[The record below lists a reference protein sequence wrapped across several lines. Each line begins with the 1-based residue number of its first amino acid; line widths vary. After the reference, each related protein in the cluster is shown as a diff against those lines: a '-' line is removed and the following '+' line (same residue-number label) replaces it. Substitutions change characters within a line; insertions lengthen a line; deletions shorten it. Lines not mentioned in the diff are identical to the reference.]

1 MGYED
6 VNVTGKSSLSP
17 QEVDNRRKE
26 FAKLREEGHT
36 IELTARG
43 KNSGVSYDYMDRLN
57 KDIEAGIF
65 EDRTEEGFT
74 NKDKL
79 GLANEFESVFLDHG
93 YIKSKDDFL
102 RMKASNKKGGR
113 SYEITYDE
121 YIKLANAAGYY
132 LVEKPEEPAKPK
144 EAKAP
149 DNKPEPVAEDK
160 KAVPTPEV
168 PTPKPVEE
176 PKNEK
181 LDTVILDSTT
191 YTDEN
196 GNVIAD
202 DTRALVNG
210 QPYHSKTGFNTFG
223 TLDPEHVDWR
233 QYSQSELDKMENAPT
248 GKKTTTEPDTLPKP
262 APNDKALTPTEEI
275 NLAEPVVVADATPE
289 VKPTPTVDATPVA
302 KPTPTVDA
310 TPEVKPTPT
319 VDATP
324 EVKPTPTVD
333 ATPVV
338 KPTPTVD
345 ATPVAKPTPTVDAT
359 PVAKPTPTVDAT
371 PVAKPTPTVNA
382 TPEVKPTP
390 TVDATPVKNTKTE
403 SAKEE
408 FQKALAS
415 DPELGNKTDKECAEI
430 LKAKASSI
438 ETEISRL
445 QQPTVVYKKRLFGG
459 SKSKVIATAEQNT
472 EANKDKIAEL
482 EQKLDSTKRIK
493 EYTDAVAGNITG
505 FGSTSLVDKNGNT
518 VASYPQYSTVKY
530 KNANG
535 QESYVARVM
544 EYNTTTHKSETKY
557 YSFDVQKV
565 NDLKGLPERWQ
576 AVPDMKNQLTDG
588 QEVR

>member
-149 DNKPEPVAEDK
+149 DNKPEPVAEYK

-289 VKPTPTVDATPVA
+289 VKPTPTVDATPEVKPTPTVDATPVA

-333 ATPVV
+333 ATPEV

-359 PVAKPTPTVDAT
+359 PVA
-371 PVAKPTPTVNA
+371 
-382 TPEVKPTP
+382 KPTP

-415 DPELGNKTDKECAEI
+415 DPELGNKTDKERAEI
-430 LKAKASSI
+430 LKAKESSI

-459 SKSKVIATAEQNT
+459 SKPKVIATAEQNT

-482 EQKLDSTKRIK
+482 KQKLDSTKRIK

-505 FGSTSLVDKNGNT
+505 FGSTSLVDENGNT

-530 KNANG
+530 KDANG

>member
-102 RMKASNKKGGR
+102 KMKASNKKGGR

-149 DNKPEPVAEDK
+149 DNKPKPVAEDK

-233 QYSQSELDKMENAPT
+233 QYSQSELDKMDNAPT

-275 NLAEPVVVADATPE
+275 NLAEPVVVADATP
-289 VKPTPTVDATPVA
+289 VAKPTPTVDTTPVAKPTPTVDATPEV

-359 PVAKPTPTVDAT
+359 PV
-371 PVAKPTPTVNA
+371 
-382 TPEVKPTP
+382 
-390 TVDATPVKNTKTE
+390 KNTKTE

-415 DPELGNKTDKECAEI
+415 DPELGNKTDKERAEI
-430 LKAKASSI
+430 LKAKESSI

-459 SKSKVIATAEQNT
+459 SKPKVIATAEQNT

-482 EQKLDSTKRIK
+482 KQKLDSTKRIK

>member
-26 FAKLREEGHT
+26 FAKLKEEGHT

-74 NKDKL
+74 KNDKL

-149 DNKPEPVAEDK
+149 DNKPEPAAEDK

-262 APNDKALTPTEEI
+262 VPNDKALTPTEEI
-275 NLAEPVVVADATPE
+275 NLAEPVVVADATP
-289 VKPTPTVDATPVA
+289 VAKPTPTVDVTPVA

-324 EVKPTPTVD
+324 E
-333 ATPVV
+333 V

-371 PVAKPTPTVNA
+371 PVAKPTPTVDA
-382 TPEVKPTP
+382 TPVAKPTP

-408 FQKALAS
+408 FQEALAS
-415 DPELGNKTDKECAEI
+415 DPELGNKTDKERAEI

-459 SKSKVIATAEQNT
+459 SKPKVIATAEQNT

-482 EQKLDSTKRIK
+482 KQKLDSTKRIK

-505 FGSTSLVDKNGNT
+505 FGSTSLVDENGNT

-530 KNANG
+530 KDANG

>member
-289 VKPTPTVDATPVA
+289 VKPTPTVDATPV
-302 KPTPTVDA
+302 
-310 TPEVKPTPT
+310 
-319 VDATP
+319 
-324 EVKPTPTVD
+324 
-333 ATPVV
+333 V

>member
-345 ATPVAKPTPTVDAT
+345 ATPV
-359 PVAKPTPTVDAT
+359 
-371 PVAKPTPTVNA
+371 
-382 TPEVKPTP
+382 
-390 TVDATPVKNTKTE
+390 KNTKTE

-415 DPELGNKTDKECAEI
+415 DPELGNKTDKERAEI

>member
-359 PVAKPTPTVDAT
+359 PV
-371 PVAKPTPTVNA
+371 
-382 TPEVKPTP
+382 
-390 TVDATPVKNTKTE
+390 KNTKTE

-415 DPELGNKTDKECAEI
+415 DPELGNKTDKERAEI

-459 SKSKVIATAEQNT
+459 SRSKVIATAEQNT

-535 QESYVARVM
+535 QESYVAKVM

>member
-262 APNDKALTPTEEI
+262 APNDKALAPTEEI
-275 NLAEPVVVADATPE
+275 NLAEPVVVADATP
-289 VKPTPTVDATPVA
+289 VA
-302 KPTPTVDA
+302 KPTPTVDT

-319 VDATP
+319 VD
-324 EVKPTPTVD
+324 
-333 ATPVV
+333 
-338 KPTPTVD
+338 
-345 ATPVAKPTPTVDAT
+345 
-359 PVAKPTPTVDAT
+359 
-371 PVAKPTPTVNA
+371 A

-415 DPELGNKTDKECAEI
+415 DPELGNKTDKERAEI

-459 SKSKVIATAEQNT
+459 SRSKVIATAEQNT

-505 FGSTSLVDKNGNT
+505 FGATSLVDKDGNT

-530 KNANG
+530 RDANG
-535 QESYVARVM
+535 QESNVARVM
-544 EYNTTTHKSETKY
+544 EYNTTTHKTETKY

>member
-202 DTRALVNG
+202 NTRALVNG

-275 NLAEPVVVADATPE
+275 NLAEPVVVADAPPVAKPTPTVDTTPE

-302 KPTPTVDA
+302 KPTPTVDT

-319 VDATP
+319 VDATT
-324 EVKPTPTVD
+324 VAKPTS
-333 ATPVV
+333 
-338 KPTPTVD
+338 TVD
-345 ATPVAKPTPTVDAT
+345 ATPVA
-359 PVAKPTPTVDAT
+359 
-371 PVAKPTPTVNA
+371 
-382 TPEVKPTP
+382 KPTP

-415 DPELGNKTDKECAEI
+415 DPELGNKTDKERAEI

>member
-1 MGYED
+1 M
-6 VNVTGKSSLSP
+6 
-17 QEVDNRRKE
+17 
-26 FAKLREEGHT
+26 
-36 IELTARG
+36 
-43 KNSGVSYDYMDRLN
+43 
-57 KDIEAGIF
+57 
-65 EDRTEEGFT
+65 
-74 NKDKL
+74 
-79 GLANEFESVFLDHG
+79 
-93 YIKSKDDFL
+93 
-102 RMKASNKKGGR
+102 
-113 SYEITYDE
+113 
-121 YIKLANAAGYY
+121 
-132 LVEKPEEPAKPK
+132 AKP
-144 EAKAP
+144 
-149 DNKPEPVAEDK
+149 
-160 KAVPTPEV
+160 
-168 PTPKPVEE
+168 
-176 PKNEK
+176 
-181 LDTVILDSTT
+181 
-191 YTDEN
+191 
-196 GNVIAD
+196 
-202 DTRALVNG
+202 
-210 QPYHSKTGFNTFG
+210 
-223 TLDPEHVDWR
+223 
-233 QYSQSELDKMENAPT
+233 
-248 GKKTTTEPDTLPKP
+248 
-262 APNDKALTPTEEI
+262 TPT
-275 NLAEPVVVADATPE
+275 VDATP
-289 VKPTPTVDATPVA
+289 VAKPTPTVDATPVA

-324 EVKPTPTVD
+324 VT
-333 ATPVV
+333 
-338 KPTPTVD
+338 
-345 ATPVAKPTPTVDAT
+345 
-359 PVAKPTPTVDAT
+359 
-371 PVAKPTPTVNA
+371 
-382 TPEVKPTP
+382 KPTP

-415 DPELGNKTDKECAEI
+415 DPELGSKTDKERAEI

-459 SKSKVIATAEQNT
+459 SKTKVIATAEQNT

-482 EQKLDSTKRIK
+482 KQKLDSTKRIK

-505 FGSTSLVDKNGNT
+505 FGSTSLVDENGNT

>member
-26 FAKLREEGHT
+26 FAKLKEEGHT

-74 NKDKL
+74 KNDKL

-102 RMKASNKKGGR
+102 KMKASNKKGGR

-149 DNKPEPVAEDK
+149 DNKPEPAAEDK

-202 DTRALVNG
+202 DTKALVNG

-233 QYSQSELDKMENAPT
+233 QYSRSELDKMESAPT

-275 NLAEPVVVADATPE
+275 NVAEPVVVVDAPPVAKPTPTVDTTPEAKPTPTVDTTPE
-289 VKPTPTVDATPVA
+289 VKPTPTVDT
-302 KPTPTVDA
+302 

-319 VDATP
+319 VDTTP

-333 ATPVV
+333 TTPEV
-338 KPTPTVD
+338 KPTPTID
-345 ATPVAKPTPTVDAT
+345 
-359 PVAKPTPTVDAT
+359 
-371 PVAKPTPTVNA
+371 A

-408 FQKALAS
+408 FQKTLAS
-415 DPELGNKTDKECAEI
+415 DPELGNKTDKERAEI

-459 SKSKVIATAEQNT
+459 SKPKVIATAEQNT

-482 EQKLDSTKRIK
+482 KQKLDSTKRIK

-505 FGSTSLVDKNGNT
+505 FGATSLVDKDGNT

-530 KNANG
+530 RDANG
-535 QESYVARVM
+535 QESNVARVM
-544 EYNTTTHKSETKY
+544 EYNTTTHKTETKY

>member
-149 DNKPEPVAEDK
+149 DNKPEPVAEYK

-289 VKPTPTVDATPVA
+289 VKPTPTVDATPEVKPTPTVDATPVA

-324 EVKPTPTVD
+324 E
-333 ATPVV
+333 V

-371 PVAKPTPTVNA
+371 PVAKPTPTV
-382 TPEVKPTP
+382 
-390 TVDATPVKNTKTE
+390 DATPVKNTKTE

-415 DPELGNKTDKECAEI
+415 DPELGNKTDKERAEI
-430 LKAKASSI
+430 LKAKESSI

-459 SKSKVIATAEQNT
+459 SKPKVIATAEQNT

-482 EQKLDSTKRIK
+482 KQKLDSTKRIK

-505 FGSTSLVDKNGNT
+505 FGSTSLVDENGNT

-530 KNANG
+530 KDANG

>member
-26 FAKLREEGHT
+26 FAKLKEEGHT

-43 KNSGVSYDYMDRLN
+43 KNSGVSYDYWDRLK
-57 KDIEAGIF
+57 KDVDAGIF
-65 EDRTEEGFT
+65 EDRTEEGLT
-74 NKDKL
+74 KNDKL
-79 GLANEFESVFLDHG
+79 GLAKEFESVFLDHG

-102 RMKASNKKGGR
+102 KMKASNKKGGR

-121 YIKLANAAGYY
+121 YIKLANAAGFY

-149 DNKPEPVAEDK
+149 DNKPEPAAEDK

-176 PKNEK
+176 PKNEE

-202 DTRALVNG
+202 DTKALVNG

-289 VKPTPTVDATPVA
+289 VKPTPTVDATPEVKPTPTVDATPVA

-359 PVAKPTPTVDAT
+359 PV
-371 PVAKPTPTVNA
+371 
-382 TPEVKPTP
+382 
-390 TVDATPVKNTKTE
+390 KNTKTE

-415 DPELGNKTDKECAEI
+415 DPELGNKTDKERAEI

-459 SKSKVIATAEQNT
+459 SKTIVIATAEQNT

>member
-102 RMKASNKKGGR
+102 KMKASNKKGGR

-149 DNKPEPVAEDK
+149 DNKPEPAAEDK
-160 KAVPTPEV
+160 KAVATPEI

-233 QYSQSELDKMENAPT
+233 QYSQSELDKMESAPT

-275 NLAEPVVVADATPE
+275 NVAEPVVVADAP
-289 VKPTPTVDATPVA
+289 
-302 KPTPTVDA
+302 
-310 TPEVKPTPT
+310 
-319 VDATP
+319 
-324 EVKPTPTVD
+324 
-333 ATPVV
+333 
-338 KPTPTVD
+338 
-345 ATPVAKPTPTVDAT
+345 
-359 PVAKPTPTVDAT
+359 

-403 SAKEE
+403 STKEE

-415 DPELGNKTDKECAEI
+415 DPELGNKTDKERAEI

-445 QQPTVVYKKRLFGG
+445 QQPTVVYKKRLFG
-459 SKSKVIATAEQNT
+459 KKEIRTTAEENT
-472 EANKDKIAEL
+472 KRNKDKIASL
-482 EQKLDSTKRIK
+482 EQELDTTKRNQV
-493 EYTDAVAGNITG
+493 YANAVAGNITG
-505 FGSTSLVDKNGNT
+505 FGSTSLVDENGNT

-530 KNANG
+530 KDANG

>member
-262 APNDKALTPTEEI
+262 APNDKALAPTEEI
-275 NLAEPVVVADATPE
+275 NLAEPVVVADATPVAKPTPTVDTTPEVKPTPTVDATPE

-310 TPEVKPTPT
+310 TPEVKPIPT

-345 ATPVAKPTPTVDAT
+345 
-359 PVAKPTPTVDAT
+359 
-371 PVAKPTPTVNA
+371 A

-415 DPELGNKTDKECAEI
+415 DPELGNKTDKERAEI

-445 QQPTVVYKKRLFGG
+445 QQPTVVYKKRLFG
-459 SKSKVIATAEQNT
+459 KKEIRTTAEENT
-472 EANKDKIAEL
+472 KRNKDKIARL
-482 EQKLDSTKRIK
+482 EQELDTTKRNQV
-493 EYTDAVAGNITG
+493 YADAVAGNITG
-505 FGSTSLVDKNGNT
+505 FGSTSLVDENGNT

>member
-26 FAKLREEGHT
+26 FAKLKEEGHT

-43 KNSGVSYDYMDRLN
+43 KNSGVSYDYWDRLK
-57 KDIEAGIF
+57 KDVDAGIF
-65 EDRTEEGFT
+65 EDRTEEGLT
-74 NKDKL
+74 KNDKL
-79 GLANEFESVFLDHG
+79 GLAKEFESVFLDHG

-102 RMKASNKKGGR
+102 KMKASNKKGGR

-121 YIKLANAAGYY
+121 YIKLANAAGFY

-149 DNKPEPVAEDK
+149 DNKPEPAAEDK

-176 PKNEK
+176 PKNEE

-202 DTRALVNG
+202 DTKALVNG

-223 TLDPEHVDWR
+223 TLDPEHIDWR
-233 QYSQSELDKMENAPT
+233 QYSRSELDKMESAPT
-248 GKKTTTEPDTLPKP
+248 GKKTTTEPDSVPTAP
-262 APNDKALTPTEEI
+262 AGDKGSVAAPQITVPEIPVVENEPVMPAQKTEVKAQPPVEAKNDKTP
-275 NLAEPVVVADATPE
+275 
-289 VKPTPTVDATPVA
+289 TPVA
-302 KPTPTVDA
+302 VNEPVTPAPKTEAPV
-310 TPEVKPTPT
+310 TTEVKAQP
-319 VDATP
+319 
-324 EVKPTPTVD
+324 
-333 ATPVV
+333 PVEA
-338 KPTPTVD
+338 KNDEAP
-345 ATPVAKPTPTVDAT
+345 TPVAVNEPVTPA
-359 PVAKPTPTVDAT
+359 P
-371 PVAKPTPTVNA
+371 
-382 TPEVKPTP
+382 
-390 TVDATPVKNTKTE
+390 KTE
-403 SAKEE
+403 APAVASEPKTAKEKFE
-408 FQKALAS
+408 ADLAADSELAS
-415 DPELGNKTDKECAEI
+415 ADVKQRPAILDQRISGMERQIADLKRTTSKTTGALFWKKTVTTNGAE
-430 LKAKASSI
+430 
-438 ETEISRL
+438 
-445 QQPTVVYKKRLFGG
+445 V
-459 SKSKVIATAEQNT
+459 
-472 EANKDKIAEL
+472 NKDRIAGL
-482 EQKLDSTKRIK
+482 ERDLDSAQRDKI
-493 EYTDAVAGNITG
+493 YADAVAGNITG
-505 FGSTSLVDKNGNT
+505 FGSTSLVDENGNT

-530 KNANG
+530 KDANG
-535 QESYVARVM
+535 QESYVAKVM
-544 EYNTTTHKSETKY
+544 EYNTTTHKTETKY

>member
-102 RMKASNKKGGR
+102 KMKASNKKGGR

-149 DNKPEPVAEDK
+149 DNKPKPVAEDK

-233 QYSQSELDKMENAPT
+233 QYSQSELDKMDNAPT

-289 VKPTPTVDATPVA
+289 VKPTPTVDATP
-302 KPTPTVDA
+302 
-310 TPEVKPTPT
+310 
-319 VDATP
+319 

-345 ATPVAKPTPTVDAT
+345 ATPEVKPTPTVD
-359 PVAKPTPTVDAT
+359 
-371 PVAKPTPTVNA
+371 A

-415 DPELGNKTDKECAEI
+415 DPELGNKTDKERAEI
-430 LKAKASSI
+430 LNAKASSI

-459 SKSKVIATAEQNT
+459 SKPKVIATAEQNT

-482 EQKLDSTKRIK
+482 KQKLDSTKRIK

-544 EYNTTTHKSETKY
+544 EYNTTTHKTETKY

>member
-262 APNDKALTPTEEI
+262 APNDKALAPTEEI
-275 NLAEPVVVADATPE
+275 NLAEPVVVADATP
-289 VKPTPTVDATPVA
+289 VAKPTPTVDATPVA

-333 ATPVV
+333 ATPV
-338 KPTPTVD
+338 
-345 ATPVAKPTPTVDAT
+345 AKPTPTVDAT
-359 PVAKPTPTVDAT
+359 PVA
-371 PVAKPTPTVNA
+371 
-382 TPEVKPTP
+382 KPTP

-415 DPELGNKTDKECAEI
+415 DPELGNKTDKERAEI

-445 QQPTVVYKKRLFGG
+445 QQPTVVYKKRLFG
-459 SKSKVIATAEQNT
+459 KKEIRTTAEENT
-472 EANKDKIAEL
+472 KRNKDKIASL
-482 EQKLDSTKRIK
+482 EQELDTTKRNQV
-493 EYTDAVAGNITG
+493 YADAVAGNITG
-505 FGSTSLVDKNGNT
+505 FGSTSLVDENGNT

-530 KNANG
+530 KDANG

>member
-310 TPEVKPTPT
+310 TP
-319 VDATP
+319 
-324 EVKPTPTVD
+324 
-333 ATPVV
+333 
-338 KPTPTVD
+338 
-345 ATPVAKPTPTVDAT
+345 
-359 PVAKPTPTVDAT
+359 VAKPTPTVDAT

-415 DPELGNKTDKECAEI
+415 DPELGNKTDKERAEI

>member
-26 FAKLREEGHT
+26 FAKLKEEGHT

-43 KNSGVSYDYMDRLN
+43 KNSGVSYDYWDRLK
-57 KDIEAGIF
+57 KDVDAGIF
-65 EDRTEEGFT
+65 EDRTEEGLSK
-74 NKDKL
+74 NDKL
-79 GLANEFESVFLDHG
+79 GLAKEFESVFLDHG

-102 RMKASNKKGGR
+102 KMKASNKKGGR

-121 YIKLANAAGYY
+121 YIKLANAAGFY

-149 DNKPEPVAEDK
+149 DNKPEPAAEDK

-176 PKNEK
+176 PKNEE

-202 DTRALVNG
+202 DTKALVNG

-233 QYSQSELDKMENAPT
+233 QYSRSELDKMESAPT

-275 NLAEPVVVADATPE
+275 NVAEPVVVADAP
-289 VKPTPTVDATPVA
+289 PVA
-302 KPTPTVDA
+302 KPTPTVDT
-310 TPEVKPTPT
+310 TPEAKPSPT
-319 VDATP
+319 VDT
-324 EVKPTPTVD
+324 
-333 ATPVV
+333 
-338 KPTPTVD
+338 
-345 ATPVAKPTPTVDAT
+345 
-359 PVAKPTPTVDAT
+359 
-371 PVAKPTPTVNA
+371 

-403 SAKEE
+403 TAKEE
-408 FQKALAS
+408 FKKALAS
-415 DPELGNKTDKECAEI
+415 DPELGNKTDKERAEI
-430 LKAKASSI
+430 LKAKASNI

-459 SKSKVIATAEQNT
+459 SKPKVIATAEQNT

-482 EQKLDSTKRIK
+482 KQKLDSTKRIK

-505 FGSTSLVDKNGNT
+505 FGATSLVDKDGNT

-530 KNANG
+530 RDANG
-535 QESYVARVM
+535 QESNVARVM
-544 EYNTTTHKSETKY
+544 EYNTTTHKTETKY

>member
-26 FAKLREEGHT
+26 FAKLKEEGHT

-43 KNSGVSYDYMDRLN
+43 KNSGVSYDYWDRLK
-57 KDIEAGIF
+57 KDVDAGIF
-65 EDRTEEGFT
+65 EDRTEEGLSK
-74 NKDKL
+74 NDKL
-79 GLANEFESVFLDHG
+79 GLAKEFESVFLDHG

-102 RMKASNKKGGR
+102 KMKASNKKGGR

-149 DNKPEPVAEDK
+149 DNKPEPVAEYK

-233 QYSQSELDKMENAPT
+233 QYSRSELDKMESAPT

-262 APNDKALTPTEEI
+262 TPNDKTLAPTEEI

-324 EVKPTPTVD
+324 VAKPTPTVDATPEVKPTPTVDTTPEVKPTPTVDATPEVKPTPTVD
-333 ATPVV
+333 ATPV
-338 KPTPTVD
+338 
-345 ATPVAKPTPTVDAT
+345 A
-359 PVAKPTPTVDAT
+359 
-371 PVAKPTPTVNA
+371 
-382 TPEVKPTP
+382 KPTP

-415 DPELGNKTDKECAEI
+415 DPELGNKTDKERAEI
-430 LKAKASSI
+430 LKAKESSI

-459 SKSKVIATAEQNT
+459 SKPKVIATAEQNT

-482 EQKLDSTKRIK
+482 KQKLDSTKRIK

-505 FGSTSLVDKNGNT
+505 FGSTSLVDENGNT

-530 KNANG
+530 KDANG

>member
-17 QEVDNRRKE
+17 QEIDNRRKE

-102 RMKASNKKGGR
+102 KMKASNKKGGR

-176 PKNEK
+176 PTNEK

-223 TLDPEHVDWR
+223 TLDPEHVDWK
-233 QYSQSELDKMENAPT
+233 QYSMKDLEKLDGAPT
-248 GKKTTTEPDTLPKP
+248 GKKVTTNPDSVPTAPASDKGSAAAPQITVPEAPVVENEPVMPAPKTEAPVTTEVKAQPPVEAKNDE
-262 APNDKALTPTEEI
+262 AP
-275 NLAEPVVVADATPE
+275 
-289 VKPTPTVDATPVA
+289 TPVA
-302 KPTPTVDA
+302 VNKPVTPAPKTETPAVASEPKTAQEKFEADLAADSELASADGRQRAQILDKRVSTMQQQVANLKKPTIVIKKGFLGLGHAKTKVLKTAEENTA
-310 TPEVKPTPT
+310 TNKDQITALEQNIDK
-319 VDATP
+319 
-324 EVKPTPTVD
+324 
-333 ATPVV
+333 
-338 KPTPTVD
+338 
-345 ATPVAKPTPTVDAT
+345 
-359 PVAKPTPTVDAT
+359 
-371 PVAKPTPTVNA
+371 
-382 TPEVKPTP
+382 
-390 TVDATPVKNTKTE
+390 TK
-403 SAKEE
+403 K
-408 FQKALAS
+408 
-415 DPELGNKTDKECAEI
+415 
-430 LKAKASSI
+430 LKAYADVATQVGTMFASS
-438 ETEISRL
+438 SF
-445 QQPTVVYKKRLFGG
+445 VDDKG
-459 SKSKVIATAEQNT
+459 N
-472 EANKDKIAEL
+472 KIAE
-482 EQKLDSTKRIK
+482 
-493 EYTDAVAGNITG
+493 
-505 FGSTSLVDKNGNT
+505 
-518 VASYPQYSTVKY
+518 YPQHTVVKY

-535 QESYVARVM
+535 EESYAAKV
-544 EYNTTTHKSETKY
+544 ENYNKETHKWDSSY
-557 YSFDVQKV
+557 YAFDVQQIRDV
-565 NDLKGLPERWQ
+565 KGAEVRWQ
-576 AVPDMKNQLTDG
+576 AVPDMKNPLTDG

>member
-102 RMKASNKKGGR
+102 KMKASNKKGGR

-149 DNKPEPVAEDK
+149 DNKPEPAAEDK
-160 KAVPTPEV
+160 KAVATPEI

-233 QYSQSELDKMENAPT
+233 QYSQSELDKMESAPT

-275 NLAEPVVVADATPE
+275 NVAEPVVVADAP
-289 VKPTPTVDATPVA
+289 PVA

-333 ATPVV
+333 ATPEV
-338 KPTPTVD
+338 
-345 ATPVAKPTPTVDAT
+345 KPTPTVDAT

-403 SAKEE
+403 STKEE

-415 DPELGNKTDKECAEI
+415 DPELGNKTDKERAEI

-445 QQPTVVYKKRLFGG
+445 QQPTVVYKKRLFG
-459 SKSKVIATAEQNT
+459 KKEIRTTAEENT
-472 EANKDKIAEL
+472 KRNKDKIASL
-482 EQKLDSTKRIK
+482 EQELDTTKRNQV
-493 EYTDAVAGNITG
+493 YANAVAGNITG
-505 FGSTSLVDKNGNT
+505 FGSTSLVDENGNT

-530 KNANG
+530 KDANG

>member
-102 RMKASNKKGGR
+102 KMKASNKKGGR

-149 DNKPEPVAEDK
+149 DNKPKPVAEDK

-233 QYSQSELDKMENAPT
+233 QYSQSELDKMDNAPT

-275 NLAEPVVVADATPE
+275 NLAEPVVVADATP
-289 VKPTPTVDATPVA
+289 VAKPTPTVDTTPVA

-359 PVAKPTPTVDAT
+359 PV
-371 PVAKPTPTVNA
+371 
-382 TPEVKPTP
+382 
-390 TVDATPVKNTKTE
+390 KNTKTE

-415 DPELGNKTDKECAEI
+415 DPELGNKTDKERAEI
-430 LKAKASSI
+430 LKAKESSI

-459 SKSKVIATAEQNT
+459 SKPKVIATAEQNT

-482 EQKLDSTKRIK
+482 KQKLDSTKRIK

>member
-102 RMKASNKKGGR
+102 KMKASNKKGGR

-149 DNKPEPVAEDK
+149 DNKPEPVAEYK

-289 VKPTPTVDATPVA
+289 VKPTPTVDATPEVKPTPTVDATPVA

-324 EVKPTPTVD
+324 E
-333 ATPVV
+333 V

-371 PVAKPTPTVNA
+371 PVAKPTPTV
-382 TPEVKPTP
+382 
-390 TVDATPVKNTKTE
+390 DATPVKNTKTE

-415 DPELGNKTDKECAEI
+415 DPELGNKTDKERAEI
-430 LKAKASSI
+430 LKAKESSI

-459 SKSKVIATAEQNT
+459 SKPKVIATAEQNT

-482 EQKLDSTKRIK
+482 KQKLDSTKRIK

-505 FGSTSLVDKNGNT
+505 FGSTSLVDENGNT

-530 KNANG
+530 KDANG

>member
-26 FAKLREEGHT
+26 FAKLKEEGHT

-74 NKDKL
+74 KKDKL

-102 RMKASNKKGGR
+102 KMKASNKKGGR

-149 DNKPEPVAEDK
+149 DNKPEPAAEDK

-176 PKNEK
+176 PKNKK
-181 LDTVILDSTT
+181 LDTVILDITT
-191 YTDEN
+191 VTGANDEVYAERID
-196 GNVIAD
+196 G
-202 DTRALVNG
+202 LVNG

-262 APNDKALTPTEEI
+262 APNDKALAPTEEI
-275 NLAEPVVVADATPE
+275 NLAEPVVVADAPPVAKPTPTVDTTPE
-289 VKPTPTVDATPVA
+289 VKPSPTVDATPEVKPTPTVDATPEVKSTPTVDATPVA

-324 EVKPTPTVD
+324 E
-333 ATPVV
+333 
-338 KPTPTVD
+338 
-345 ATPVAKPTPTVDAT
+345 AKPTPTVDAT
-359 PVAKPTPTVDAT
+359 PVAKPTPTVDTT
-371 PVAKPTPTVNA
+371 PV
-382 TPEVKPTP
+382 VKPTP

-403 SAKEE
+403 TAKEE

-415 DPELGNKTDKECAEI
+415 DPELGNKTDKERAEI

-459 SKSKVIATAEQNT
+459 SKPKVIATAEQNT

-482 EQKLDSTKRIK
+482 KQKLDSTKRIK

-505 FGSTSLVDKNGNT
+505 FGATSLVDKDGNT

-530 KNANG
+530 RDANG
-535 QESYVARVM
+535 QESNVARVM
-544 EYNTTTHKSETKY
+544 EYNTTTHKTETKY

>member
-262 APNDKALTPTEEI
+262 APNDKALAPTEEI
-275 NLAEPVVVADATPE
+275 NLAEPVVVADATP
-289 VKPTPTVDATPVA
+289 VA
-302 KPTPTVDA
+302 
-310 TPEVKPTPT
+310 
-319 VDATP
+319 
-324 EVKPTPTVD
+324 KPTPTVD

-371 PVAKPTPTVNA
+371 PVAKPTPTVDATPVAKPTPTVDA
-382 TPEVKPTP
+382 TPEVKPTPTVDATPVTKPTP

-415 DPELGNKTDKECAEI
+415 DPELGSKTDKERAEI

-459 SKSKVIATAEQNT
+459 SKTKVIATAEQNT

-482 EQKLDSTKRIK
+482 KQKLDSTKRIK

-505 FGSTSLVDKNGNT
+505 FGSTSLVDENGNT

>member
-26 FAKLREEGHT
+26 FAKLKEEGHT

-74 NKDKL
+74 KNDKL

-102 RMKASNKKGGR
+102 KMKASNKKGGR

-149 DNKPEPVAEDK
+149 DNKPKPVAEDK
-160 KAVPTPEV
+160 KAVATPEI

-233 QYSQSELDKMENAPT
+233 QYSRSELDKMESAPT

-262 APNDKALTPTEEI
+262 TPNDKTLAPTEEI
-275 NLAEPVVVADATPE
+275 NVAEPVVVA
-289 VKPTPTVDATPVA
+289 DATPVA

-333 ATPVV
+333 TTPEVKPTPTVDATPEVKPTPTVDTTPEV

-345 ATPVAKPTPTVDAT
+345 ATPVA
-359 PVAKPTPTVDAT
+359 
-371 PVAKPTPTVNA
+371 
-382 TPEVKPTP
+382 KPTP

-415 DPELGNKTDKECAEI
+415 DPELGNKTDKERAEI
-430 LKAKASSI
+430 LKAKESSI

-459 SKSKVIATAEQNT
+459 SKPKVIATAEQNT
-472 EANKDKIAEL
+472 ETNKDKIAEL
-482 EQKLDSTKRIK
+482 KQKLDSTKRIK

-505 FGSTSLVDKNGNT
+505 FGSTSLVDENGNT

-544 EYNTTTHKSETKY
+544 EYNTTTHKTETKY

>member
-26 FAKLREEGHT
+26 FAKLKEEGHT

-74 NKDKL
+74 KNDKL

-102 RMKASNKKGGR
+102 KMKASNKKGGR

-149 DNKPEPVAEDK
+149 DNKPEPAAEDK

-262 APNDKALTPTEEI
+262 APNDKALAPTEEI
-275 NLAEPVVVADATPE
+275 NLTEPVVVADATP
-289 VKPTPTVDATPVA
+289 VA
-302 KPTPTVDA
+302 KPTSTVDT
-310 TPEVKPTPT
+310 TPE
-319 VDATP
+319 
-324 EVKPTPTVD
+324 
-333 ATPVV
+333 V

-371 PVAKPTPTVNA
+371 PVAKPTPTV
-382 TPEVKPTP
+382 
-390 TVDATPVKNTKTE
+390 DATPVKNTKTE

-415 DPELGNKTDKECAEI
+415 DPELGNKTDKERAEI

-459 SKSKVIATAEQNT
+459 SKPKVIATAEQNT